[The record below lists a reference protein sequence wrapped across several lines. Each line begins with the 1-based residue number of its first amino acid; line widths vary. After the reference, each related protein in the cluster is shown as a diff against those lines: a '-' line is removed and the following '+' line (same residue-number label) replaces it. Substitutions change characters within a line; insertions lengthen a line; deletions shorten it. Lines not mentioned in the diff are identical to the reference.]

1 MRRKFSSAPK
11 RIKCRMCTNMFDNPI
26 LNGSSV
32 VTVVCQTCRSNLLG
46 VKTRR
51 AMARKA
57 ALVAEPTAPSDE
69 PTPTAVQVD
78 EFVFK
83 CLDDYR

>member
-26 LNGSSV
+26 LNGSSI
-32 VTVVCQTCRSNLLG
+32 VTVVCQTCKDNLFSA
-46 VKTRR
+46 KTRR
-51 AMARKA
+51 AIARKT

>member
-11 RIKCRMCTNMFDNPI
+11 RIKCRMCNNMFDNPI

-32 VTVVCQTCRSNLLG
+32 VTVVCQTCRTNLLG

-57 ALVAEPTAPSDE
+57 TPTPEPTTRSE
-69 PTPTAVQVD
+69 VPTPRAAQME

-83 CLDDYR
+83 CLNDYR